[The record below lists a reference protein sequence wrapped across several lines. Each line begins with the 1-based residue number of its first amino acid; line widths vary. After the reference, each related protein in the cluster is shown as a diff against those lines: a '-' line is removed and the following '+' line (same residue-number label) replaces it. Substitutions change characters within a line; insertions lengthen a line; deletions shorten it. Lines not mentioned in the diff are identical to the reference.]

1 MKKLLDLL
9 DVNPFQLGTVCY
21 CIYGS
26 ASTIKLASIIFFNTT
41 IVAMKSCTAIVA
53 WFLFPSSIT
62 GFEYFEELDI
72 TFLAEVIMC

>member
-1 MKKLLDLL
+1 MKKLDLL
-9 DVNPFQLGTVCY
+9 DVNPFQLGINCY

-26 ASTIKLASIIFFNTT
+26 ASTIKLAPIIITITT
-41 IVAMKSCTAIVA
+41 IVAMRSYTAIVA